1 LLHLASHIL
10 AVSRFAVCGSVL
22 CSPTDRALSA
32 GCRLL
37 LDKYRA
43 H

>member
-1 LLHLASHIL
+1 MLHLASRIL

-37 LDKYRA
+37 LDRCRA
-43 H
+43 N